1 MAKVAPLI
9 GHANSGEAASIACD
23 VILSIDMDHASWC
36 IFVYTWSEA
45 VWTEVLSTLENYCS
59 YMLQFEKSW
68 WTFDFLNGSL
78 NSPTIS

>member
-36 IFVYTWSEA
+36 IFVYT
-45 VWTEVLSTLENYCS
+45 
-59 YMLQFEKSW
+59 
-68 WTFDFLNGSL
+68 
-78 NSPTIS
+78 